1 MTSSIAMAKF
11 AAAGPSQATAVPP
24 RAAAA
29 SAAAD
34 TRGGLWTRSFLGLLV
49 TQFLVSLNDN
59 MFRWLIVPI
68 GMDLLGAE
76 HANRALSLG
85 LACLVL
91 PYIFLAAPA
100 GYLADRFSKRTVIIG
115 CKVAEVVLVI
125 LGVASILQGNIYL
138 MFGVLTLMGA
148 QAALFS
154 PAKMSS
160 VPEIVRADRL
170 SAANGLIGLTTI
182 LAVIGGTVAG
192 GVLYALT
199 GTRGVEHWWISAAAL
214 ISVALLGLAA
224 SLCIAPLQPANPSR
238 RFPFH
243 AARQTVRDLA
253 ALAAHRPL
261 LLAASASAFYWFLA
275 AVSQVNVER
284 LATVTLGM
292 KQEYV
297 GPLLAALAVGVGLG
311 SVLAGIWS
319 AGKIELGMVPWAA
332 AGMAVSC
339 TLLYFVPAAAGN
351 PRSAGF
357 IWSCL
362 GLLALGFS
370 AGFFDVPLQAFLQHR
385 SPPQSR
391 GAILAAYNF
400 ITFSGMLLAAALFW
414 FLSEHLRLSARQIFL
429 LGGLA
434 TLPVFL
440 LSARLLAL
448 EALRFA
454 VWLLTRLVYRVRVEG
469 LENVPESGGAMLV
482 SNHVSWAD
490 GILLGLAC
498 PRRVRMIAYGPYF
511 QGWWIRWFA
520 RAAGI
525 IPIQPGASSVLHS
538 VRTTK
543 EALLR
548 GDLVCIFP
556 EGGLT
561 RTGQMQEFRP
571 GFLSMMKGTDA
582 PVVPVYLGGLWG
594 SIFSFG
600 GGRFFWKWPRRLPY
614 PVTIL
619 FGRPLPRPADVAPV
633 RQAVGQLGT
642 QAMQQRP
649 SYEMNLPRK
658 FLRTCRG
665 AMLRSKVADSSGA
678 DLTGAKLLIG
688 TLVLRRVLRREVLD
702 RREEQVGLLL
712 PPSVGS
718 VLANTALGID
728 RRIAVNLN
736 YTVSADV
743 MNQCIAQCGIRHVL
757 TSPRLLERFPLKID
771 AEVVFLEDLRKKI
784 TRADKLIAAAQAW
797 LLPAAVLERW
807 LGLTRIKMDDL
818 LTVMFTSG
826 STGQPKGVMLTH
838 RNVGSNVEAVDEIVH
853 LVPQDVLVGVLPMFH
868 SFGYTTTLWTALT
881 LAPKAVYH
889 YTPLEP
895 RQIGKLCR
903 QHGATILVTTPTF
916 LRSYLR
922 RCEPEDFATL
932 DVVFTGAEKL
942 SPELA
947 EAFEKR
953 FGVRPVEGYGATELS
968 PVVSGNIPPS
978 RDLTGQQGIREGT
991 VGRPLPGIAAKVVDP
1006 DSGADLGADQPG
1018 LLLVT
1023 GPNVMKGYLGRPDLT
1038 AQAIREGWYLTGDVA
1053 RIDADGFIHITD
1065 RLSRF
1070 SKIGGEMVPHIRIEE
1085 AIRDLLQ
1092 LDEDELRLAVAAVPD
1107 VKKGERLVV
1116 LHTALPLSGEELCR
1130 RLAQSG
1136 LPPIWIPSPDSFRQV
1151 EAIPLLGT
1159 GKLDLK
1165 RLKDLA
1171 LEEFSVPHA

>member
-29 SAAAD
+29 APVAD

-115 CKVAEVVLVI
+115 CKVAEVVLMI

-594 SIFSFG
+594 SIFSFE

-903 QHGATILVTTPTF
+903 QHRRDHPGHHAHVLAVVPAALRAGGFRHAGRGLHRGGKAVAGAG
-916 LRSYLR
+916 R
-922 RCEPEDFATL
+922 
-932 DVVFTGAEKL
+932 
-942 SPELA
+942 
-947 EAFEKR
+947 
-953 FGVRPVEGYGATELS
+953 
-968 PVVSGNIPPS
+968 
-978 RDLTGQQGIREGT
+978 GIRETLRRPARRGLRRHRAVAGGFGQYPPQPRSDRPAGHPRRDGGPAAARHRRQSRRSGLGRRPGRRPAGAVAGDRSERHEGLPWPPRPDRSSHPRGLVSDRRRGPHRRRRLYPHHRSPEPLFQDRRRDGPAHPHRRGHPRPAATRRGRAAAGGRRRARREKRRTAGGLAHRLAAERRGT
-991 VGRPLPGIAAKVVDP
+991 LSP
-1006 DSGADLGADQPG
+1006 SGAERAAAHLDPLARQFPPGRSHSPAGDRQARSEAAEGLGA
-1018 LLLVT
+1018 
-1023 GPNVMKGYLGRPDLT
+1023 
-1038 AQAIREGWYLTGDVA
+1038 
-1053 RIDADGFIHITD
+1053 
-1065 RLSRF
+1065 
-1070 SKIGGEMVPHIRIEE
+1070 
-1085 AIRDLLQ
+1085 
-1092 LDEDELRLAVAAVPD
+1092 
-1107 VKKGERLVV
+1107 
-1116 LHTALPLSGEELCR
+1116 
-1130 RLAQSG
+1130 
-1136 LPPIWIPSPDSFRQV
+1136 
-1151 EAIPLLGT
+1151 
-1159 GKLDLK
+1159 
-1165 RLKDLA
+1165 
-1171 LEEFSVPHA
+1171 